1 MFLIWQ
7 KFKLNDGVTDM
18 LKKLIIPVFT
28 KFFKEHF
35 SVDVVVEEVPAV
47 NPVFTVSIYNG
58 NKKQHLLIIYIN
70 DRQGILPIL
79 NVYHYDGEGEI
90 YLREMVK
97 KAKRVDSHY
106 TRIIK
111 MFENIHE
118 QLSLFKT
125 TKLESEDNIF
135 NLFTS
140 DRVNRVNDFNKL
152 SGTDIAKFTSV
163 LGLTTIRHDC
173 VFTIYNKELYLDL
186 RLNCSVNFSDKLIS
200 SHPQLLENNPSY
212 YNDLE
217 KGLYNLSRSSIIN
230 RIRQN
235 LKITLNPQE
244 VLDEDIVRYV
254 QLLEMNK
261 I

>member
-1 MFLIWQ
+1 
-7 KFKLNDGVTDM
+7 M
-18 LKKLIIPVFT
+18 LKDLIIPVFT

-35 SVDVVVEEVPAV
+35 MVDVVVEEVPAV

-58 NKKQHLLIIYIN
+58 HKKQHLLIIYIN

-79 NVYHYDGEGEI
+79 NVYHYDGQGEI
-90 YLREMVK
+90 YLRDMVK

-111 MFENIHE
+111 VFENIHE
-118 QLSLFKT
+118 QLSLFKA
-125 TKLESEDNIF
+125 TKLESEDTIF

-152 SGTDIAKFTSV
+152 SGSIIAEFNKGFQSG
-163 LGLTTIRHDC
+163 LGLASIRHDC
-173 VFTIYNKELYLDL
+173 VFTIYNEELYLDL
-186 RLNCSVNFSDKLIS
+186 RLNCSVNFSEKIIS
-200 SHPQLLENNPSY
+200 SHPQLFHNNPSY
-212 YNDLE
+212 YDDIE
-217 KGLYNLSRSSIIN
+217 KGLYNLSRSFIIN
-230 RIRQN
+230 KIRQN
-235 LKITLNPQE
+235 LKITLDPKE